1 MNNDKND
8 IIDSSVILEHIK
20 NNYVLLNDIFSI
32 NNMPDFL
39 ISFID
44 RLIIDFNSYIIFNKN

>member
-20 NNYVLLNDIFSI
+20 NNYVLLNDIFSV
-32 NNMPDFL
+32 NTMPDFL

>member
-1 MNNDKND
+1 
-8 IIDSSVILEHIK
+8 
-20 NNYVLLNDIFSI
+20 
-32 NNMPDFL
+32 MPDFL